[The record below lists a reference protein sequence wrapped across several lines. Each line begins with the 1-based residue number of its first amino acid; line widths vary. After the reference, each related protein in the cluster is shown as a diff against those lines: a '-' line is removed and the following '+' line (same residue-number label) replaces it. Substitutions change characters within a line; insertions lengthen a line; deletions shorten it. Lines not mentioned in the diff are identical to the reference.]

1 MFYINKRRTIPGW
14 GQNHPED
21 GNRAD
26 QQKCH
31 LTQTP
36 RSGRFLR
43 NLSPWSQG
51 LLSSES
57 HPEGI
62 CHYFLQRN
70 LALIKKENWR
80 FFPKNLAKLRR
91 PACLSPSQCLFPLTP
106 PHAVLSTVPATSL
119 RLQPPHRSVFS
130 PPPSS
135 PGQPR
140 RSEVPWFCLRSDTC
154 ELFWL
159 KPTIQSRQTCVPF
172 GLPKNSV
179 LNRSTDYCGPL
190 YEELPKAKAN
200 PFGLLVNIRY
210 RSNSLCIS

>member
-80 FFPKNLAKLRR
+80 EFPKSLAKLRR
-91 PACLSPSQCLFPLTP
+91 PACPSPSQCLFPLTP

-140 RSEVPWFCLRSDTC
+140 RSEVPRFCLRSD
-154 ELFWL
+154 LW
-159 KPTIQSRQTCVPF
+159 
-172 GLPKNSV
+172 
-179 LNRSTDYCGPL
+179 
-190 YEELPKAKAN
+190 A
-200 PFGLLVNIRY
+200 LLVEANDTKQTDM
-210 RSNSLCIS
+210 CTFWAAKEFCA